1 MKIKAKVSFCGAFSM
16 AAGEVRTCNDIALVT
31 DLLRAGYVD
40 EIDEPVQKP
49 VKAPAKEPAA
59 VEKKPAKKRTVKKG

>member
-40 EIDEPVQKP
+40 EIDEPVPEP
-49 VKAPAKEPAA
+49 VKEPAPAA
-59 VEKKPAKKRTVKKG
+59 VEKKPAKKRTTKKG